1 MECRLPSLWKDASMP
16 KRNRLSR
23 AVGAINLLPR
33 RLRSRSLSLLLG
45 SQVRF
50 AGTARVRIHELEQ
63 ERAILS
69 LKNRRPVQN
78 HIKGIHAAAMALL
91 AESASGFLVGM
102 NVPDDKLP
110 LIKTMKIDY
119 LKRAQGDL
127 TAIATLKAGQIEQIR
142 QQDKGEVRVA
152 VLVSD
157 ENGNQPIACEMVWA
171 WVGKKPRVATAAP
184 R

>member
-1 MECRLPSLWKDASMP
+1 MP

-33 RLRSRSLSLLLG
+33 RLRSRSLTLLLG

-50 AGTARVRIHELEQ
+50 AGTARVRIHELGQ

-78 HIKGIHAAAMALL
+78 HIKG
-91 AESASGFLVGM
+91 
-102 NVPDDKLP
+102 
-110 LIKTMKIDY
+110 
-119 LKRAQGDL
+119 
-127 TAIATLKAGQIEQIR
+127 
-142 QQDKGEVRVA
+142 
-152 VLVSD
+152 SD

-171 WVGKKPRVATAAP
+171 WVGKKPRDATAAP